1 MENLLSKIEGK
12 RISVPAKTI
21 LLEAGS
27 VSKNIFFIKEGCARL
42 WFNNDGVD
50 ITLQF
55 FMAGQMVSSFD
66 SLLHDTPSQFTL
78 ETILPTEIEIYKKE
92 DISHILNEDSEIK
105 NRLVMQ
111 AFDVASKYVN
121 LFLSRI
127 KDTPQQ
133 RYEKLLMEQPEIVAQ
148 IPQHYIASYL
158 GITAVSLSRI
168 RARILKS

>member
-1 MENLLSKIEGK
+1 MENLLSKIDCK
-12 RISVPAKTI
+12 RIYAPARTI

-27 VSKNIFFIKEGCARL
+27 VSKNIFLIKEGCARL

-55 FMAGQMVSSFD
+55 FMAGQIVSSFD

-78 ETILPTEIEIYKKE
+78 ETILPTEIEIYEK
-92 DISHILNEDSEIK
+92 DDFFNFLNEDSELK
-105 NRLVMQ
+105 NRLVMKV
-111 AFDVASKYVN
+111 FDVASKYVN

-168 RARILKS
+168 RARIIKS